1 MELLKVISGAT
12 SIILGVI
19 LLIDSFQLKKELK
32 KEFNKGSISD
42 DFKQRWEKHFKL
54 FPLLLVSA
62 IILFIVSSLLNY
74 HEN

>member
-1 MELLKVISGAT
+1 VELLKVISGAT

-42 DFKQRWEKHFKL
+42 DFKQRREKRSKL

-62 IILFIVSSLLNY
+62 IILFIVSSLLN
-74 HEN
+74 